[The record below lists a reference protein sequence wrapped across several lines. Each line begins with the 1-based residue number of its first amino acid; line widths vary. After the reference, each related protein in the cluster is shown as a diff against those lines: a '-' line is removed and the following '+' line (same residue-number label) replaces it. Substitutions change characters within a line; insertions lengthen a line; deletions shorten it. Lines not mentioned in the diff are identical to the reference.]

1 MVRPF
6 IAALAADQLDKYTLT
21 VYLSFDVSDM
31 NCQSVQMSAPDA
43 KSDHI
48 LDAAL
53 PVFVR
58 HGFRKAS
65 MADIARAA
73 NISRA
78 SLYLSFGSKEEL
90 FRAGSKRAHAG
101 TMREVEAA
109 LAGGGDV
116 FSRIESAIAAFHRG
130 LIAPFAGSPDA
141 VELFDV
147 NMALARDITL
157 AARARLVALLGQA
170 LADAQAA
177 NAVVLDPL
185 NSTPADVANV
195 IVAAMDGIKH
205 APGDDAKL
213 EERMQLFMR
222 LLRAAI
228 S

>member
-1 MVRPF
+1 
-6 IAALAADQLDKYTLT
+6 
-21 VYLSFDVSDM
+21 
-31 NCQSVQMSAPDA
+31 MSSLDA

-58 HGFRKAS
+58 HGFRKTS

-73 NISRA
+73 KISRA

-90 FRAGSKRAHAG
+90 FRAGSTRAHAN

-109 LAGGGDV
+109 LAGSGDV
-116 FSRIESAIAAFHRG
+116 FNRIEAAIAVFQRG

-141 VELFDV
+141 AELFDV
-147 NMALARDITL
+147 NMALAKDITL
-157 AARARLVALLGQA
+157 AARARLVALLAQA

-177 NAVVLDPL
+177 GTVALDPL
-185 NSTPADVANV
+185 NSRPADVANV

-205 APGDDAKL
+205 APGDGAES
-213 EERMQLFMR
+213 EESMQLFMR

>member
-1 MVRPF
+1 
-6 IAALAADQLDKYTLT
+6 
-21 VYLSFDVSDM
+21 
-31 NCQSVQMSAPDA
+31 MSSLDA

-58 HGFRKAS
+58 HGFRKTS

-73 NISRA
+73 SISRA

-90 FRAGSKRAHAG
+90 FRAGSTRAHAS

-116 FSRIESAIAAFHRG
+116 FSRIEAAIAVFQRE

-141 VELFDV
+141 AELFDV
-147 NMALARDITL
+147 NMALAKDITL
-157 AARARLVALLGQA
+157 AARARLVALLAQA

-177 NAVVLDPL
+177 GAVALDPL
-185 NSTPADVANV
+185 NSRPDDVANV

-205 APGDDAKL
+205 APGDGADS
-213 EERMQLFMR
+213 EESMKLFMR

>member
-1 MVRPF
+1 
-6 IAALAADQLDKYTLT
+6 
-21 VYLSFDVSDM
+21 
-31 NCQSVQMSAPDA
+31 MSNLDA

-58 HGFRKAS
+58 HGFRKTS

-90 FRAGSKRAHAG
+90 FRAGSTRAHAN

-109 LAGGGDV
+109 LAGSGDV
-116 FSRIESAIAAFHRG
+116 FNRLEGAIAVFQRG

-141 VELFDV
+141 AELFDV
-147 NMALARDITL
+147 NMALAKDITL
-157 AARARLVALLGQA
+157 AARARLVALLAQA
-170 LADAQAA
+170 LADAQTAG
-177 NAVVLDPL
+177 AVALDSL
-185 NSTPADVANV
+185 NSTPDDVANV

-205 APGDDAKL
+205 SPGDSAKAD
-213 EERMQLFMR
+213 ERMQLFMR